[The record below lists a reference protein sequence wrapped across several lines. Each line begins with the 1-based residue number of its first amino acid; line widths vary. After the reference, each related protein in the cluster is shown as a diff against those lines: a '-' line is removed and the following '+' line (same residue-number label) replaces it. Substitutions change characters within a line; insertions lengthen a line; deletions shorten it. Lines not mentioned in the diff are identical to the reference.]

1 VTIRAKAAQG
11 KRHCALALGAR
22 QRQIGRMYARRLSAL
37 AIGFLALWALR
48 TQFDTLDMGLAT
60 GQKLWLMAGFFT
72 ILTNLGVAAAM
83 LAVAKGWK
91 ISGSQA
97 AGLVL
102 SILVVA
108 LIYHLI
114 LADLWAPQGLAWW
127 ADQGL
132 HSGVPLAM
140 LVWWLTFADM
150 RISPR
155 DVPKWLVWPLAYA
168 GYALI
173 RGAAT
178 GFWPYPFLD
187 AATLGLPRLALNITV
202 LVALFWTLGLVLVW
216 IASIHRR
223 LIAA

>member
-1 VTIRAKAAQG
+1 M
-11 KRHCALALGAR
+11 H
-22 QRQIGRMYARRLSAL
+22 ARRLSAL

-60 GQKLWLMAGFFT
+60 GEKLWLMAGFFT
-72 ILTNLGVAAAM
+72 ILTNLGVAGAM

-102 SILVVA
+102 SIIVVA

-132 HSGVPLAM
+132 HTGVPLAM
-140 LVWWLTFADM
+140 LVWWLSFADM
-150 RISPR
+150 EIGPR
-155 DVPKWLVWPLAYA
+155 DVPTWLIWPLAYA

-187 AATLGLPRLALNITV
+187 AGTLGAARLMLNLVV
-202 LVALFWTLGLVLVW
+202 LGAVFWAIGLLLVW

>member
-1 VTIRAKAAQG
+1 MI
-11 KRHCALALGAR
+11 
-22 QRQIGRMYARRLSAL
+22 ARRYSAL

-48 TQFDTLDMGLAT
+48 TQFDTLEAGLPA

-72 ILTNLGVAAAM
+72 ILTNLGAAGMM

-102 SILVVA
+102 SITVVGLV
-108 LIYHLI
+108 YHLI
-114 LADLWAPQGLAWW
+114 LADLWAPEGLAWW

-132 HSGVPLAM
+132 HTGVPLAV

-173 RGAAT
+173 RGAVT

-187 AATLGLPRLALNITV
+187 ADALGVAKLALNIAV
-202 LVALFWTLGLVLVW
+202 LVAVFGVLGLGLVW